1 MGEIIRKRRKELCW
15 TQEQLAEKV
24 GVSFQQVQR
33 YENGDSMLNVE
44 NVQRIAA
51 ILGLPVAD
59 FFASSGSVTVA
70 EPVES
75 YFATDEKALLRHYR
89 AITVVTDRKL
99 ASNVVKRLA
108 KK

>member
-15 TQEQLAEKV
+15 SQEQLAEKV

-33 YENGDSMLNVE
+33 YEYGDSMLNVE
-44 NVQRIAA
+44 NVQRIAD
-51 ILGLPVAD
+51 ILGLPVTA
-59 FFASSGSVTVA
+59 FFAAGQTERVA

-75 YFATDEKALLRHYR
+75 YFSTEEKTLLRSYR
-89 AITVVTDRKL
+89 SITVDADRKL
-99 ASNVVKRLA
+99 AANLVKRLA